1 MKTKKQLLESFSKL
15 KVTTNDF
22 DHYNDGERYSIDT
35 YTIDNYID
43 ENFAINVEFEE
54 TAIFDSEGWYEI
66 ISFEISSL
74 YIWDAET
81 QDELFIDVTDEEL
94 LNALKY

>member
-15 KVTTNDF
+15 KVNSNNF
-22 DHYNDGERYSIDT
+22 DHYNTGERYSTET

-54 TAIFDSEGWYEI
+54 TAIFDSDGWFEI
-66 ISFEISSL
+66 INFEISHL
-74 YIWDAET
+74 LVWDAET
-81 QDELFIDVTDEEL
+81 QEELFIDVTDEEL
-94 LNALKY
+94 LNALNY